1 MMGSQRPQKELFSYQ
16 IDLDRRVRSD
26 NPLRRLREA
35 IDFSFVR
42 AEVAACYGANGNESV
57 DPAVILKMMFLL
69 FFDNVASERE
79 LMRMIPERLD
89 YLWFLGYGLDEA
101 VPDHSVLSK
110 ARARWGAEAFE
121 KFFVRTVGQC
131 AAAGLVDGQKIH
143 LDSSLVTAHASNNS
157 VVKGAPALIAALKQL
172 YHVQEQ
178 KLEESAVGTV
188 NATVLSTTDPDATVV
203 RQGGGG
209 PRARY
214 KNHRAVDD
222 AQGVI
227 TAVMTTTG
235 RVDEGQQLPALIEQ
249 HQRNTATTVC
259 TAVADSK
266 YGTVQNYR
274 HCQQRGI
281 RTHMADLQ
289 TKQGPTGRRAGIFPE
304 SEFRYE
310 PGRDVFVCPAGQRLS
325 RHHWHA
331 GRRLWEYRTRPGV
344 CAGCALRTQCTR
356 AKDGRS
362 LKRHEA
368 HELVQKARAQANSV
382 AARRDRR
389 RRQHL
394 MERSFA
400 DAANNHGFKHAR
412 WRRLWRQQIQDWL
425 IAAIQNIRILLQPRL
440 KPALAGAAA
449 VATRASRGSCC
460 WLWSARLRNSS
471 ASCGSEPNIGWN

>member
-1 MMGSQRPQKELFSYQ
+1 MMGEQLPQDSLFSYQ
-16 IDLDRRVRSD
+16 VSLEKRVHADHPLRRVRQ
-26 NPLRRLREA
+26 A
-35 IDFSFVR
+35 VDFSFVR
-42 AEVAACYGANGNESV
+42 AAVAACYGDNGNESV
-57 DPAVILKMMFLL
+57 APEVILKMMFLL
-69 FFDNVASERE
+69 FFEDVASERE
-79 LMRMIPERLD
+79 LMRTLPVRLD
-89 YLWFLGYGLDEA
+89 YLWFLGYGLDDPI
-101 VPDHSVLSK
+101 PDHSVLSK
-110 ARARWGAEAFE
+110 ARRRWGREVFE
-121 KFFVRTVGQC
+121 RLFVQTVQQC
-131 AAAGLVDGQKIH
+131 VVAGLVDGAKIH

-157 VVKGAPALIAALKQL
+157 VIKGAPVLIAALKQA
-172 YHVQEQ
+172 YAVQEQ
-178 KLEESAVGTV
+178 KLDEPEAV
-188 NATVLSTTDPDATVV
+188 NAAVLSTTDPDATVV

-222 AQGVI
+222 AHGVI
-227 TAVMTTTG
+227 TATLTTTG

-249 HQRNTATTVC
+249 HQQHTATTVR

-266 YGTVQNYR
+266 YGTVENFR

-289 TKQGPTGRRAGIFPE
+289 TKQGSTGRRAGIFPE
-304 SEFRYE
+304 SAFHYE
-310 PGRDVFVCPAGQRLS
+310 PDRDTFVCPAGQRLY

-331 GRRLWEYRTRPGV
+331 QRRLWEYRTRPGV
-344 CAGCALRTQCTR
+344 CAGCALRAQCTR

-368 HELVQKARAQANSV
+368 HALVEAGRAQANSA

-425 IAAIQNIRILLQPRL
+425 IAAIQNIRILLRTRL

-449 VATRASRGSCC
+449 VVVTKAGRVLSC
-460 WLWSARLRNSS
+460 LLPSARLRSNPALCWRGPSV
-471 ASCGSEPNIGWN
+471 AWN